1 MIKVVVIVVEANLLN
16 AYYVP
21 GMVLHKLPLL
31 KNPHNSMT

>member
-31 KNPHNSMT
+31 ILTTL